1 MKWSSA
7 LSEVAVLE
15 DAVGRCA
22 ERLSAELGG
31 AGPDLV
37 VAFVS
42 AHHEPQFERVPDM
55 LRQVLG
61 PGMIVGCSAGGV
73 IGAGQEVEHRPG
85 VAITAAQL
93 PGVDMVPFHIAD
105 ESMLPD
111 GDAAPAEWESVVG
124 TDARNSPLFMLL
136 GDPFSVRGDRLLNGL
151 DFAYPESPKIGGLA
165 SGATRPEGNA
175 LFLGDE
181 VHRSGIVGLSMHG
194 EVDVDTI
201 VAQGCRPI
209 GRPMRVTGCNGSV
222 LTELD
227 GRVPVEVLKE
237 TFAELD
243 ERDRSLAQH
252 SLFVGIVMDPFNED
266 PQLGDFLVRNLAGV
280 DPRTGALAVSEKLE
294 EGQMVQ
300 FHLRDADTSAGDLDA
315 MLTRYVADNR
325 VYDESGALL
334 FSCLGRGSYLYGR
347 ADHDTD
353 MFRDKVGG
361 LPLSG
366 FFCNGEIGQVG
377 GSTYLHSYTS
387 SFGIFHPK
395 MPS

>member
-7 LSEVAVLE
+7 VSESATFG
-15 DAVGRCA
+15 DAVGQCA
-22 ERLSAELGG
+22 DRLSAELGS
-31 AGPDLV
+31 ADADLV
-37 VAFVS
+37 VVFVS
-42 AHHEPQFERVPDM
+42 VHHESQFEQVPDM
-55 LRQVLG
+55 VREVLG
-61 PGMIVGCSAGGV
+61 AGMIVGCSAGGV
-73 IGAGQEVEHRPG
+73 IGAGHEVEHRPG
-85 VAITAAQL
+85 VALTAAQL
-93 PGVDMVPFHIAD
+93 PEVEIVPFHIAD
-105 ESMLPD
+105 ESVLPD
-111 GDAAPAEWESVVG
+111 GDAAPAEWESIVG
-124 TDARNSPLFMLL
+124 TDARNRPLFMLL

-151 DFAYPESPKIGGLA
+151 DFAFPESPKVGGLA
-165 SGATRPEGNA
+165 SGATRPDGNA
-175 LFLGDE
+175 LFVGDE

-194 EVDVDTI
+194 EIDVDTI

-209 GRPMRVTGCNGSV
+209 GRAMRVTGCNGSV

-227 GRVPVEVLKE
+227 GRVPVDVLKA

-243 ERDRSLAQH
+243 ERDKSLAQH

-266 PQLGDFLVRNLAGV
+266 PQLGDFLVRNLAGL
-280 DPRTGALAVSEKLE
+280 DPKTGALAVSEMLE

-300 FHLRDADTSAGDLDA
+300 FHLRDADTSAEDLDS
-315 MLTRYVADNR
+315 MLTRYAAGNQVH
-325 VYDESGALL
+325 EGSGALL

-395 MPS
+395 PVG